1 MLRQRLSEY
10 IAPSSFRPSV
20 TSHFISTL
28 QVPAAADAGG
38 QLPGAGL
45 DHLGGAEGRARPH
58 PHRER
63 GADLFRREG
72 HRLEALPQ
80 SQVSRGVGAGQLVS
94 DCRSKGLG

>member
-1 MLRQRLSEY
+1 MSRLQ
-10 IAPSSFRPSV
+10 FRPFL
-20 TSHFISTL
+20 TSHFISTLTTL

-63 GADLFRREG
+63 GEDLLRREG

-94 DCRSKGLG
+94 DCRRAVNVIKL